1 MDPDHVRLLLLLL
14 GVLLVV
20 GIYLWDRYK
29 HAAPRMTRPR
39 RPPAADPVPATGAA
53 ESSEPARSEPQ
64 LGDLP
69 EATYG
74 PSGDPPIAEPAAAR
88 RDLDPEPADL
98 GEWSTPAGDAEPQM
112 AMELNFDAHGDSDY
126 LHTDPALYDEVER
139 KIVVIN
145 LVARGDAFGGPA
157 IEKACSAVQLRLG
170 DMSIFHHHDGA
181 SGAVLFSMA
190 SMVEPGVFPAE
201 DVDGF
206 STPGLSL
213 FTQLPGARDGVA
225 IYDAMLATAKQLA
238 TLLDGEL
245 QDDRHNKLTRQMED
259 HMRDSIIEHR
269 RKINLARSR
278 H

>member
-1 MDPDHVRLLLLLL
+1 MDPDHVRLFLLLL

-39 RPPAADPVPATGAA
+39 KPPVADSLADTGSA
-53 ESSEPARSEPQ
+53 ELPEPPRSEPH
-64 LGDLP
+64 LGDLE
-69 EATYG
+69 EATAQ
-74 PSGDPPIAEPAAAR
+74 PSTADYSAGI
-88 RDLDPEPADL
+88 RDLDPDPVDL
-98 GEWSTPAGDAEPQM
+98 GEWSATPGDAEPQM
-112 AMELNFDAHGDSDY
+112 AMELNFDAHGDGDY

-139 KIVVIN
+139 KIVAVN
-145 LVARGDAFGGPA
+145 LVARGSAFSGAA
-157 IEKACSAVQLRLG
+157 IAKACSAVQLRLG
-170 DMSIFHHHDGA
+170 EMSIYHHHDGA

-190 SMVEPGVFPAE
+190 SMVEPGVFPAADLE
-201 DVDGF
+201 DF

-225 IYDAMLATAKQLA
+225 IYDAMLATAKKLG

-245 QDDRHNKLTRQMED
+245 QDDRHNKLTRQMEE
-259 HMRDSIIEHR
+259 HMRESIIEHR
-269 RKINLARSR
+269 RKINLARRR